1 MERSET
7 QSGVNRHK
15 ALTLPEVVVAITNL
29 SCRKLKTQVVGVM
42 IKAIKHWV
50 YNQHRK
56 YVWVLSRIGKQ
67 PDAYIP
73 TDKRELY
80 VITIAYNHSR
90 LIEKQIELVKQ
101 HVKDRNYLHVVVDNS
116 HNRDARRR
124 KS

>member
-1 MERSET
+1 
-7 QSGVNRHK
+7 
-15 ALTLPEVVVAITNL
+15 
-29 SCRKLKTQVVGVM
+29 M

-80 VITIAYNHSR
+80 VITIAYNHTW
-90 LIEKQIELVKQ
+90 LISDEGGEERCNGGVSIETIK
-101 HVKDRNYLHVVVDNS
+101 
-116 HNRDARRR
+116 
-124 KS
+124 